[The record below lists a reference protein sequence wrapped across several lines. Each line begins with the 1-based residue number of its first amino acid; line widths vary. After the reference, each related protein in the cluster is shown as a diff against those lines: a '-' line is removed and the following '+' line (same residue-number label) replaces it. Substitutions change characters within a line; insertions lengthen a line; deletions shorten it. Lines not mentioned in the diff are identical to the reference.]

1 LPTRFNAASSC
12 CANRRADE
20 GRAPRL
26 GLTRHYGRVLG
37 ELYAVVACILS
48 FAMCVLVV
56 YFLIS
61 GRNDRD
67 EEEAAREYFTAHGHW
82 PDEA

>member
-1 LPTRFNAASSC
+1 MLQ
-12 CANRRADE
+12 
-20 GRAPRL
+20 
-26 GLTRHYGRVLG
+26 

-48 FAMCVLVV
+48 FAMCVVVV

-67 EEEAAREYFTAHGHW
+67 EEEAAREYFDAHGHW
-82 PDEA
+82 PDEKPLSHP